1 MPFPHVLTLL
11 LLSSAISCSQAY
23 ELEGY
28 PIAPSIQLAER
39 ALVLNGAAVRRFAI
53 FKIEVAALY
62 LERRQ
67 STLEGVASDPGAK
80 RLRLVMLRQV
90 NAEDVHKKFM
100 GDLRSVSTMSELA
113 QVKREVG
120 LLEDS
125 FRSMSLRPG
134 DTISIDW
141 LPGIG
146 MITAL
151 NGHPVSDAKIETEL
165 LYRMVLRIF
174 LGPDAARGP
183 RERLLG
189 LHPISD

>member
-1 MPFPHVLTLL
+1 MLL
-11 LLSSAISCSQAY
+11 ALGLANTCSQAV
-23 ELEGY
+23 EIEGY

-62 LERRQ
+62 LERRL
-67 STLEGVASDPGAK
+67 STMEGIASDPGAK

-90 NAEDVHKKFM
+90 TAEDVHKKFM
-100 GDLRSVSTMSELA
+100 GDLRSVSTPSELA

-120 LLEDS
+120 LLEES
-125 FRSMSLRPG
+125 FRTMALKPG
-134 DTISIDW
+134 DVINIDW

-146 MITAL
+146 MLTSL
-151 NGHPVSDAKIETEL
+151 NGHAVGDAKIDAEL

-189 LHPISD
+189 LQPISD